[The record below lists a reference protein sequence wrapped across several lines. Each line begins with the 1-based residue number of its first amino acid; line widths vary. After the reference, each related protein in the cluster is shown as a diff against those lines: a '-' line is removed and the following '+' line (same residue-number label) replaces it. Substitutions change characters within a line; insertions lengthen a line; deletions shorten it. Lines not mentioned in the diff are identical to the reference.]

1 MAESLVLPA
10 LHVPADVH
18 VSEEPRGG
26 GRLWVDAVRRG
37 STLPLVPD
45 LSRDVV
51 MTHEGP
57 ALTARTVS
65 FTLAPLSRRTAMTG
79 VRLPIAATSISLD
92 RTWPGWASRSSP
104 EDRLADALENGAI
117 TWIEDPVVSSYVASA
132 QADPTNVPQM
142 ARSALVS
149 ERTLRR
155 RVKQALGVS
164 PVYVGRVLRLH
175 RLARLIQHHSV
186 ATAAADAGYADQS
199 HAARDVQSLTGL
211 RLRQFAQFRL
221 AE

>member
-10 LHVPADVH
+10 LHVPADVN

-26 GRLWVDAVRRG
+26 ARLWVDAVRRG

-45 LSRDVV
+45 LSRDIV
-51 MTHEGP
+51 MTHDGP
-57 ALTARTVS
+57 ELTARTVS
-65 FTLAPLSRRTAMTG
+65 FTLVPVARRTAMTG
-79 VRLPIAATSISLD
+79 VRLPIAATDINLD
-92 RTWPGWASRSSP
+92 RTWPGWASRRPP

-117 TWIEDPVVSSYVASA
+117 TWIEDPVVSSYVAST
-132 QADPTNVPQM
+132 QASPTNVPQM
-142 ARSALVS
+142 ARFALVS

-155 RVKQALGVS
+155 RVKHALGVS

-175 RLARLIQHHSV
+175 RLARLIQHHS
-186 ATAAADAGYADQS
+186 AAAASADAGYADQS